1 MSIIIYLLFI
11 LISILYFELGL
22 IAHQGIRILFY
33 IILSGTVI
41 YFNHHAFNYLLK
53 LTKKISQEEYNTKI
67 NPAKFKGKY
76 KIMAEYIQS
85 IKKKIINLNFEIKGS
100 SSQVSSISEQL
111 TLTVDEST
119 AFAQE
124 LLAETE
130 HMRSLN
136 KDNQE
141 IIDKLVTK
149 VTEVRELSAESKDI
163 IHDSL
168 TDIMEVVNTI
178 NNIQSSTDQ
187 TATNVEELQVSS
199 KEIKEI
205 IDTVNDISQQTD
217 LLALNAAIESAR
229 AISNKS
235 GSDNSKARAG
245 QGFAVVA
252 EEIRELSDDSQKS
265 VGQIKDLIKDIR
277 SKVNDVTDM
286 TEENVEVVATGVKK
300 ANQIESSLEKIE
312 QMITEQFALIAD
324 IHDQVSNLDQ
334 IRDKTMTSVEE
345 VYQSVNQQKNKI
357 ESIQNLGSRLNN
369 SVDNLSQS
377 VNNIELF
384 DQETIQNE
392 VTEKAAKTKDI
403 LEEELLNN
411 QGFKSL
417 DASLHQ
423 RLLDELIEKYNFI
436 EAIWTNKADGQFIY
450 SNPPAGL
457 ANAKVRDWF
466 QSSINGEEFISNVY
480 ISSITHRPC
489 ATVSIPITNEGEVMG
504 VIGADIKLKLQN

>member
-1 MSIIIYLLFI
+1 MSLITYLLFI
-11 LISILYFELGL
+11 LISILYFELEL

-33 IILSGTVI
+33 IILSGTII
-41 YFNHHAFNYLLK
+41 YFNHRAFNYLLK
-53 LTKKISQEEYNTKI
+53 LTKKISREEYNIKI

-136 KDNQE
+136 KDNQAIIDRLVDKVAKVKELSTTSKE
-141 IIDKLVTK
+141 IINN
-149 VTEVRELSAESKDI
+149 
-163 IHDSL
+163 SL

-187 TATNVEELQVSS
+187 TAANVEELQVSS
-199 KEIKEI
+199 KEIQDI

-229 AISNKS
+229 AISNRA
-235 GSDNSKARAG
+235 DNSKAKTG

-252 EEIRELSDDSQKS
+252 EEIRELSDDSQES
-265 VGQIKDLIKDIR
+265 VGQIKELIKDIR
-277 SKVNDVTDM
+277 SKVTDVTKM
-286 TEENVEVVATGVKK
+286 TEENVEIVAAGVKK
-300 ANQIESSLEKIE
+300 ANQIESSLEKMQ
-312 QMITEQFALIAD
+312 QMITEQFSLIAD
-324 IHDQVSNLDQ
+324 IHEQVSNLNQ
-334 IRDKTMTSVEE
+334 IRDRTMTSVEE

-357 ESIQNLGSRLNN
+357 ESIQDLGSRLNN
-369 SVDNLSQS
+369 SVNDLSQL

-384 DQETIQNE
+384 EEETIQNE

-403 LEEELLNN
+403 LEEELLNKE
-411 QGFKSL
+411 GFKSL
-417 DASLHQ
+417 DDSLHQ
-423 RLLDELIEKYNFI
+423 RLLDKLIEKYDFI

-466 QSSINGEEFISNVY
+466 QSSIQGEEFISNVY

-489 ATVSIPITNEGEVMG
+489 ATVSIPIINEGEVIG
-504 VIGADIKLKLQN
+504 VIGADIKLNLQN